1 LSNHVFSYSVPIT
14 KGKVFKWNCLLIG
27 INNSW

>member
-14 KGKVFKWNCLLIG
+14 KGKVFKLKLFVDWD
-27 INNSW
+27 